1 MIAGRGILQFV
12 IEIGRFEGAA
22 WAMMAVY
29 PEKGEP
35 AEGWVLE
42 LRTDGMGGECLAQYE
57 VPLVEPVSRAQCVLD
72 AQEALEAEYSVVAN
86 NPPPLARA
94 EFRWDISLKEA
105 DKSD

>member
-1 MIAGRGILQFV
+1 V
-12 IEIGRFEGAA
+12 VDIGRFGNAA

-42 LRTDGMGGECLAQYE
+42 LRTDGIGGECLAQYE
-57 VPLVEPVSRAQCVLD
+57 VPLIEPVSRAQCVLD
-72 AQEALEAEYSVVAN
+72 AQEALEVEYNVTPN

-94 EFRWDISLKEA
+94 EYMWDVSVKEA
-105 DKSD
+105 DPD

>member
-1 MIAGRGILQFV
+1 ML
-12 IEIGRFEGAA
+12 EIGRFENAA

-29 PEKGEP
+29 PERGEP

-42 LRTDGMGGECLAQYE
+42 LFAADSVARLDQYE

-72 AQEALEAEYSVVAN
+72 AQEALEAEYNVTPN

-94 EFRWDISLKEA
+94 EYRWDISLKEA
-105 DKSD
+105 DESD